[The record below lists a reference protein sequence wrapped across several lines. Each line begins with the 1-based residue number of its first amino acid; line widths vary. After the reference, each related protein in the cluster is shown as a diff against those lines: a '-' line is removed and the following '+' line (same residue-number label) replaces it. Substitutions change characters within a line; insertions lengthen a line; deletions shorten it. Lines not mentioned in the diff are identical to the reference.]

1 MIYLIKNVALWSYIW
16 NIWFVYMSHW
26 HSSDAQ
32 FLPRN
37 MILSD
42 VLTIFFCL
50 SLSADWDHQLKNKTK
65 QKTNTIARKEKK
77 NPPKKIHKI
86 VSALLLHLTN
96 VVKSSKINFHLY
108 FLSVAFQLH
117 QEKSWKNLKNP
128 QKTKSFI
135 LYLKYFKKR
144 QRELNSAKI
153 NQKKEY
159 VLNLAP
165 FFLQLLS
172 LICFKCLAVF
182 HVINK

>member
-1 MIYLIKNVALWSYIW
+1 
-16 NIWFVYMSHW
+16 MSHW

-37 MILSD
+37 MISSD
-42 VLTIFFCL
+42 VLTIFFSV

-65 QKTNTIARKEKK
+65 QKQIQSLEKK
-77 NPPKKIHKI
+77 RKITKKIHKI

-135 LYLKYFKKR
+135 LYLKYFKKGSV
-144 QRELNSAKI
+144 NWTV
-153 NQKKEY
+153 QKSIKKKK
-159 VLNLAP
+159 NL
-165 FFLQLLS
+165 F
-172 LICFKCLAVF
+172 
-182 HVINK
+182 

>member
-1 MIYLIKNVALWSYIW
+1 MILYVFGIDLEYLLCLYVPLTQFRCTIFS
-16 NIWFVYMSHW
+16 
-26 HSSDAQ
+26 AQ
-32 FLPRN
+32 FDIIRCFN
-37 MILSD
+37 
-42 VLTIFFCL
+42 IFFL
-50 SLSADWDHQLKNKTK
+50 FLFQLTGIIQLKNKTK
-65 QKTNTIARKEKK
+65 RKTNTIARKEKK
-77 NPPKKIHKI
+77 NPPKKIYKI
-86 VSALLLHLTN
+86 VSALLHLTN

-135 LYLKYFKKR
+135 LYLKYFKKGSVNWTV
-144 QRELNSAKI
+144 QKSIK
-153 NQKKEY
+153 KKEY